1 MLPVRDF
8 ANRVNARQIGL
19 RRFKIG
25 THITEFITIEAK
37 ILHALQ
43 AGAKTV
49 KHQHSI
55 VGSVIDLT
63 GGRVKGVGAG
73 GDVRFIEK
81 LHPVA
86 LAP

>member
-25 THITEFITIEAK
+25 THITEFITIEPQ

-55 VGSVIDLT
+55 VGSAIDLA
-63 GGRVKGVGAG
+63 GGRVESVGAG
-73 GDVRFIEK
+73 GDVRLIKK
-81 LHPVA
+81 LHPVP